1 MHIVMLVKNT
11 FTHDARVEREAQ
23 ALLAIGHSVSVV
35 ALKAGTLPEV
45 EERDGITIVRVQ
57 RPFTKLRSLG
67 DPTAE
72 VRAESA
78 VKTNIKR
85 LVLHTARTASTLKVA
100 DRIHHSLDNLM
111 IAAAT
116 NLNPDVIHA
125 HDLDTLRAG
134 SILSAS
140 LGVPLVYDSHEMATA
155 RSLGNA
161 RTNKR
166 AKDIEGSL
174 IHNAQLVIMASQG
187 YADRAVE
194 LYGIDTPT
202 VVRNI
207 PRYRVSFNSEMNLR
221 NRFEIPSD
229 HQVLVHQGSLQPFRG
244 VEQLIDAVA
253 LVPNVTLVII
263 GYGSHLL
270 FLKQYV
276 ASSGLGDRIH
286 FLGAVP
292 TDDLLDWSSTADIG
306 ICTIVGHSDSYR
318 HSMPNKLFEYTM
330 SGIAVIASDYPGMGG
345 FVRDNNIGE
354 VCNPEDASD
363 VASAIQRLVE
373 NPEHLE
379 ACKSN
384 ARQVRESV
392 NWEAEAATLQ
402 SAYRNTFA

>member
-1 MHIVMLVKNT
+1 MLVKNT

-23 ALLAIGHSVSVV
+23 ALIHVGHSVSVV
-35 ALKAGTLPEV
+35 ALQAGTLPDV
-45 EERDGITIVRVQ
+45 EQRDGITIVRVP

-78 VKTNIKR
+78 IKTNIKR

-100 DRIHHSLDNLM
+100 DRIHYSLDNLM
-111 IAAAT
+111 ITAAT
-116 NLNPDVIHA
+116 GLEPDVIHA

-134 SILSAS
+134 SIVSAS
-140 LGVPLVYDSHEMATA
+140 LGIPLVYDSHEMATA

-161 RTNKR
+161 RTNHR
-166 AKDIEGSL
+166 AQELEGSL

-187 YADRAVE
+187 YADRAQE
-194 LYGIDTPT
+194 LYGIDAPT

-207 PRYRVSFNSEMNLR
+207 PRYRIQFNSELDLR
-221 NRFEIPSD
+221 CRFSIPAE
-229 HQVLVHQGSLQPFRG
+229 HKVLVHQGSLQPFRG
-244 VEQLIDAVA
+244 VEQLIDAVT
-253 LVPNVTLVII
+253 LIPHISLVII

-276 ASSGLGDRIH
+276 SSLGLNDRIH

-292 TDDLLDWSSTADIG
+292 ADDLLDWSSSADIG
-306 ICTIVGHSDSYR
+306 ICTIVGQSDSYR

-345 FVRDNNIGE
+345 FVTEHGLGE
-354 VCNPEDASD
+354 VCDPEDAHD
-363 VASAIQRLVE
+363 VARAINRLISDYQ
-373 NPEHLE
+373 HLD
-379 ACKSN
+379 ACKAN
-384 ARQVRESV
+384 ARKIREFV
-392 NWEAEAATLQ
+392 NWEAEASTLQ
-402 SAYRNTFA
+402 TAYRNTFE